1 MMQQTKTISALCA
14 IAAALFSP
22 MLAHADEAAAAAAP
36 AHKVV
41 ELPLVSG
48 WFEGREVQYVTT
60 DVSDPDAAVE
70 MGANYV
76 PRLANAIVPAAPGKP
91 GAVER
96 IYRVANFMQGSILP
110 SIPDPVGAANR
121 NRNYSPIWQVYVVTW
136 AAGATPHELRAEE
149 EVLDAEDKGQV
160 TIAKSNIVV
169 NCPVVFFAGA
179 GLLPGAV
186 IRNAPGAAQ

>member
-1 MMQQTKTISALCA
+1 MQTMKIHFGPGAMLMMA
-14 IAAALFSP
+14 IAATFLPAYS
-22 MLAHADEAAAAAAP
+22 HAEDAAP
-36 AHKVV
+36 ADDVRKVV

-60 DVSDPDAAVE
+60 DVSDADAAVE

-91 GAVER
+91 GAVDR
-96 IYRVANFMQGSILP
+96 IYRVANFKQGSVLP
-110 SIPDPVGAANR
+110 SVPDPVGAANR
-121 NRNYSPIWQVYVVTW
+121 DRNYSPIWQVYLVTW
-136 AAGATPHELRAEE
+136 AAGATPHVLRAEE
-149 EVLDAEDKGQV
+149 EILDAEEKGQLS
-160 TIAKSNIVV
+160 IAKSNIVV

-186 IRNAPGAAQ
+186 IRNK

>member
-1 MMQQTKTISALCA
+1 
-14 IAAALFSP
+14 
-22 MLAHADEAAAAAAP
+22 
-36 AHKVV
+36 V

-60 DVSDPDAAVE
+60 DVSDAGAAAE

-76 PRLANAIVPAAPGKP
+76 PRLANAIVPAVPGKP
-91 GAVER
+91 GVVER
-96 IYRVANFMQGSILP
+96 IYRVTNFSQGSVLP

-121 NRNYSPIWQVYVVTW
+121 NRNYSPIWQVYMVTW
-136 AAGATPHELRAEE
+136 AAGATPHVLRAEE
-149 EVLDAEDKGQV
+149 EVLDAEEKGQLS
-160 TIAKSNIVV
+160 ISKSNIVV

-186 IRNAPGAAQ
+186 IKTVPVLAQ